1 MFSCQPLAAVKGRIN
16 WNCSRRS
23 AAARRRRNDFG
34 EEELFEEERAG
45 RIKEI
50 IKIKD
55 NAVLLWISCK
65 ICSTTD
71 WWLSRGSRV
80 SSGWSPQLCVYF
92 GVDPTLWKGQLNIDS
107 IMIRCSLELHN
118 QSSQTRRRIRFFVLK
133 TINKDQTNACLKIYS
148 RHWNH

>member
-34 EEELFEEERAG
+34 EEELFEKRAD

-71 WWLSRGSRV
+71 WSLSRGSRV

-92 GVDPTLWKGQLNIDS
+92 GVDPTLSKGQLNIDS
-107 IMIRCSLELHN
+107 IMIRCSLGAS
-118 QSSQTRRRIRFFVLK
+118 QSQTWRRIRFFVLN
-133 TINKDQTNACLKIYS
+133 TIYKDQTTACLKIYS

>member
-34 EEELFEEERAG
+34 EEELFEKRAD

-107 IMIRCSLELHN
+107 IIFRCSLGA
-118 QSSQTRRRIRFFVLK
+118 SQTSQTWRRFRFFVLNN
-133 TINKDQTNACLKIYS
+133 INKDQTTACLKIYS

>member
-1 MFSCQPLAAVKGRIN
+1 MFLTFSCQPLAAVKGRIN

-23 AAARRRRNDFG
+23 AAPRRRRNDFG
-34 EEELFEEERAG
+34 EEELFEKRAD

-107 IMIRCSLELHN
+107 IMIRCSLGAS
-118 QSSQTRRRIRFFVLK
+118 QSSQTRRRIRFFVLN
-133 TINKDQTNACLKIYS
+133 TINKDQTNALPQDIFKTL
-148 RHWNH
+148 